1 MSTDSRL
8 LMIILLLF
16 TIIAVAAC
24 ISQAPPAPAVPK
36 APALATIKVGYLPLV
51 SNGPL
56 YIAEEEGYFARQGIK
71 LELVKFQNGAATI
84 PALVTGDIAVAGAT
98 VSPSLINAISK
109 GAHVRIVADKGRNSP
124 GHSCN
129 ASGLMVRSDLF
140 ERGAVTNASDLKG
153 KKITSAEGQE
163 YKLYRVLNMGNLT
176 PDDVEVVSMDMAA
189 GVVAIKNGA
198 VDAIDTT
205 EPFVTQLLDDKAA
218 VMLVPTEASSPDF
231 PTPLYYGPAF
241 LDRDPELGRRFMVA
255 YLEGVRQYNLGK
267 TERNIEVLS
276 NYTHLDRDLLQRS
289 CWVPIASNGD
299 LPRQPVRDYIDWMYA
314 NKQIS
319 LNPGD
324 DQVFDMSYVTYANSV
339 LQNTTS
345 SG

>member
-1 MSTDSRL
+1 MPANSRL
-8 LMIILLLF
+8 LMTILVLF
-16 TIIAVAAC
+16 TIIVVAAC
-24 ISQAPPAPAVPK
+24 TSHVPPAPAIPA
-36 APALATIKVGYLPLV
+36 APALITIKVGYLPLV

-56 YIAEEEGYFARQGIK
+56 YLAEEEGCFARQGIE

-84 PALVTGDIAVAGAT
+84 PALVMGDIAVAGAT
-98 VSPSLINAISK
+98 VSPSLINAINK
-109 GAHVRIVADKGRNSP
+109 GAHIRIVADKGRNSP

-129 ASGLMVRSDLF
+129 ASGLMVRRDLF
-140 ERGAVTNASDLKG
+140 EQGTVTKVSDLKG

-176 PDDVEVVSMDMAA
+176 PADVDVVSMDMAG

-205 EPFVTQLLDDKAA
+205 EPFVTQLLDGKAA

-241 LDRDPELGRRFMVA
+241 LDKDPELGRRFMVA

-289 CWVPIASNGD
+289 CWVPIAGDGD
-299 LPRQPVRDYIDWMYA
+299 LPAQPVREYIDWMYT
-314 NKQIS
+314 NKQITQK
-319 LNPGD
+319 PD
-324 DQVFDMSYVTYANSV
+324 DDMLFDMSYIQYANGI
-339 LQNTTS
+339 LGNTT
-345 SG
+345 